1 MKKTHTGRI
10 VPVAALILTIPLFT
24 TCKNNIGMGGT
35 IDINPPTIKNDSVY
49 PPNNAV
55 IKGAFRLAVKADDDT
70 GVNAVTAVITTANAQ
85 NSKIN
90 IGNSFLQ
97 RPSSKD
103 GYWTLDIDP
112 KGQYPIGD
120 GSYKVEIQATDTAGK
135 VAAIT
140 SAFTIDNTPPL
151 LILNRPGT
159 SIAKSEDLENSAPD
173 EFGFDFLLV
182 GQVYDESAVP
192 TLKIT
197 AEGNGQKR
205 EKTLNNIPQN
215 IRITVDSFGSNT
227 ENPFYKPLYNGE
239 ENGGSKK
246 YEYGITVTD
255 AAKQYNNPGDGG
267 TGTGN
272 TTNRYYLFDDLYKP
286 VLSTYKIQEVYAM
299 LRGTYNSES
308 GWMRSIAGSDQLQ
321 DVKKA
326 LQNYQI
332 GGGTKKGSFA
342 LNPSRNPRFAIA
354 GEEAAPR
361 PSNPSGAPNFS
372 QLYSGSSLKVKISH
386 NLDGVPLEGAD
397 TYRFFLMKWSDF
409 LTYTGSSPYPTEQ
422 INGPDTEPIYTGGK
436 LIPINNPSFQ
446 REGSNYLFTLPIS
459 ASLGITYNN
468 NYVLLVRGKDQN
480 GNKLIPDLTK
490 VAGGA
495 YGFSF
500 VENGKAPEVYVTKIK
515 GSVSGHETLGT
526 GADPDPNKKNITER
540 VYLKKDD
547 GMEVTV
553 HIGGGGSG
561 PSLKY
566 ELTGTVGGNVTQ
578 DDVPAV
584 GNTITIPSS
593 KFDQNNEKTYTL
605 TVWATASTGTSLI
618 QTYHIVYDVKEPEAD
633 IITLVND
640 SVITE
645 TNGTDFSVSGT
656 AFDSG
661 IGLADVTVILSKIDG
676 KNPFPDRS
684 LTVTTADGRWETQ
697 TMNLSNVA
705 DYGEGKYTLTMTA
718 KDKLGLSKTLSRTFY
733 YDKKAPEITEFKVNG
748 EAVTNGRTVYTKTT
762 PVAVTG
768 NVTESYGID
777 TFTINGDNN
786 GLPSTDADVPTA
798 PFNKQLNLSEGLHSN
813 VAIILKDKAGQSAP
827 DFKFDLVVD
836 TTAPNFETS
845 TSAPADQIQF
855 AGQPASGAAGAAA
868 ILTSNNPLK
877 ITGLIKDP
885 VSGGTASGIKE
896 VQYAVTASSASEP
909 AFPSSEWKMLNGT
922 HESDG
927 NYRLSGFVQADG
939 EKKVWI
945 KAVDNAGNE
954 RVFSHKVKVVP
965 PAVITWKLEL
975 ENNTPSGTVKYNAG
989 TWYAKGQF
997 KVKIGGTLNS
1007 APPGGSPMNVKI
1019 EQGSTTKALTD
1030 FFDSWTDPKILPS
1043 SSPNTYTVKSGQ
1055 TEGEYTIKI
1064 DDAQG
1069 QAKLLTFTID
1079 GTAPT
1084 ITLDPSVP
1092 ADNTWVNTKALS
1104 VSGTAADVTSGIE
1117 KIEAS
1122 VNGTEKLLG
1131 TDASWSGYL
1140 TLNEGNNTVQFKVT
1154 DKAGNT
1160 ASTPTPPRTIKVDT
1174 GRPTITLTAPANG
1187 QALVNSTS
1195 TSYQVTVTVS
1205 DTGGSGIAKVEYAT
1219 TVGFA
1224 SPQSAT
1230 PSGGSATIN
1239 LTGINGDTT
1248 YYFRAVDN
1256 AGNPSDSVRV
1266 TIQKDNASPTITFDS
1281 PQNSQT
1287 VNKKITIKGSASD
1300 NKELKSVK
1308 IVKGDGTELV
1318 GVSASSGADGSKAEF
1333 TGTKAYNWQFD
1344 LDTNRPEY
1352 PNAPLTLKAIAT
1364 DAAGN
1369 TEVKLLTLNVD
1380 QDSDRP
1386 QIVMT
1391 NLTALNAAGTYLTTK
1406 TLNFVIIDDDGEI
1419 EDGKFEIT
1427 SVPSAAG
1434 TLTKTVSGW
1443 QYTFAEDGEK
1453 TLKFK
1458 VTDKKGGVFET
1469 DATDKPRVYAK
1480 DTTTTVS
1487 DAPVKL
1493 KVDTKPPQSETP
1505 ALQFS
1510 NANNYSGLNN
1520 LEQNAKFNGGMLYL
1534 QIMASDA
1541 SGIQSVTGKIDNV
1554 TSTPVQQNVDGA
1566 ANGHPEKWRI
1576 KLDLG
1581 TVTEGVKTLTIE
1593 LTDKAGAN
1601 SQFTRGI
1608 IVDKT
1613 APTVALTYPDPTDP
1627 QAGEITVSGTI
1638 VDDGAGVNPDK
1649 TKYILGKKASP
1660 PTVSTPDAS
1669 SPADTNGWKPMDTS
1683 TKGSWTVKLNLDTVP
1698 STEYGNAVGLYK
1710 EIPLYI
1716 FTEDEIGNKKVH
1728 EKKILF
1734 DPDGTKPIV
1743 KILSPQNTT
1752 PATKLGGTIQIFGT
1766 ASVPKGGPAAVG
1778 EVYIQFSHNGTF
1790 ANDADGTFGTVNWYN
1805 SGNGQLISGTDTNGG
1820 ADWRISINGDG
1831 SFNHATNQNQD
1842 VYFRVRAKNKNG
1854 LSASTGQWTEKIKI
1868 IVDKSAP
1875 TIGSPN
1881 AVKVDDSSSTAIA
1894 GSANAKDYTPNMWVG
1909 RNKKLIGSLKD
1920 DSGIK
1925 AVHITSTGLA
1935 GGVNYN
1941 LSQAQTAGWIAPVT
1955 GGNYELKIPFDLDA
1969 LSPAA
1974 KKAGEFSVTVSIT
1987 ENTTSP
1993 ALSTQ
1998 QTFTFRF
2005 DTTDPIG
2012 DFGTDKYMNIG
2023 NFTSSSI
2030 TDAQLA
2036 QKVKDLGATT
2046 SSGGGCKILAD
2057 NHILTV
2063 TKVTGDKIEFTA
2075 SPALTAG
2082 SHSYIL
2088 YKPETL
2094 IYKNSSGKWI
2104 VNGVA
2109 NDSGSGV
2116 AEVKAWVS
2124 VETDPVLHTVIKS
2137 PETVIN
2143 ETDTANRITKQ
2154 LGGTVTWKGLVDF
2167 GSVPDGKGKL
2177 HYTITDKSGNTYTP
2191 PGVDVVVKNKPV
2203 EVTKV
2208 TLKTKIGG
2216 IDVETDKPGATE
2228 TDPQTVVTGDTTD
2241 AQLNQTK
2248 TVESKNFAF
2257 KSTTNSKIKVEF
2269 SGGQGTV
2276 KYRLRKS
2283 DGTLL
2288 QDLTAVTSGSEIDLT
2303 PHFGTGSNKIN
2314 NSNGTPTTI
2323 KLELWDE
2330 AHGYTQGTDSAW
2342 AKVDITTL
2350 FDALDSKPPTV
2361 VILPFHWNGEGD
2373 NSLYQNS
2380 RANGHVEIDSSSVS
2394 GKVTLRGFAYD
2405 NVQLKT
2411 LTATLPNASGITVTN
2426 TTNNWS
2432 ISEDTSKNIKFEVE
2446 ESKYDYL
2453 GYYVKWK
2460 LEWDSEKTSVGLGK
2474 TISVSAHDG
2483 TNSSGTSAADS
2494 SSPSSSLTRGTNDTA
2509 EHADFA
2515 AAKPG
2520 QFILFTKGEAQ
2531 HLTRVKSVTG
2541 NKIELI
2547 NAVDT
2552 GFVTATLYKDTT
2564 NKPSISVNVVPY
2576 ITGVET
2582 SIKTLLGKDFM
2593 RTATGAYTVRAKT
2606 SASEY
2611 ETVTVTGF
2619 NLQPTTVS
2627 GNDSDIR
2634 LSKSKTA
2641 LEGTTKKGTG
2651 LTASQ
2656 VTSGDNS
2663 KWNVIIKSAG
2673 NGYLTFIVNGV
2684 PSINN
2689 IDNNAAEYNKEA
2701 SLIQANADN
2710 DRKIELWDFT
2720 QLWKN
2725 SVAAPDAKNAVYP
2738 SMVMKENTPQFAYV
2752 NNSKGYGLAKFWNGT
2767 DEIGIYENWDLFTF
2781 SALALNSDNSRAA
2794 LFDINVVQSGNG
2806 NPGDSGGIMTN
2817 FFYDPPTTT
2826 WNGTSYYFRNYNVWM
2841 DGLYKAGVTAVLDRY
2856 QYPCIKM
2863 VGNNNLSHVFYSTYD
2878 GLDDCIIFRYFKV
2891 GTDATLVG
2899 NNNSANAHKVHKDT
2913 VTPNLYINKNELNQV
2928 RADST
2933 DWPVY
2938 GDSSYQ
2944 NKRFDRYGNY
2954 SGTTTLPKAFAAG
2967 SGNGLYSAA
2976 AGVPV
2981 MTTGNIVNTARGILV
2996 YYSGTSLNYVYATN
3010 DANTAWSTPVV
3021 LDTNCGG
3028 DYVSMVVDK
3037 DKHVH
3042 IAYQDSFGGDV
3053 KYIYIPEYSTP
3064 ATRKMVKVD
3073 SYLTVGGK
3081 LTLTVHDNTPYIAYK
3096 GVGNVA
3102 KVAWYKAHNGVPDTA
3117 NLADGVNDNDKFT
3130 GAWESQIIPTRIVDS
3145 DSNRFNI
3152 GVGID
3157 GKPVIGYSNNQSGNK
3172 GIEYLTRMPDLTD

>member
-1 MKKTHTGRI
+1 M
-10 VPVAALILTIPLFT
+10 
-24 TCKNNIGMGGT
+24 N
-35 IDINPPTIKNDSVY
+35 
-49 PPNNAV
+49 
-55 IKGAFRLAVKADDDT
+55 
-70 GVNAVTAVITTANAQ
+70 
-85 NSKIN
+85 
-90 IGNSFLQ
+90 
-97 RPSSKD
+97 
-103 GYWTLDIDP
+103 
-112 KGQYPIGD
+112 
-120 GSYKVEIQATDTAGK
+120 VEIK
-135 VAAIT
+135 
-140 SAFTIDNTPPL
+140 
-151 LILNRPGT
+151 
-159 SIAKSEDLENSAPD
+159 
-173 EFGFDFLLV
+173 
-182 GQVYDESAVP
+182 
-192 TLKIT
+192 
-197 AEGNGQKR
+197 
-205 EKTLNNIPQN
+205 
-215 IRITVDSFGSNT
+215 
-227 ENPFYKPLYNGE
+227 
-239 ENGGSKK
+239 
-246 YEYGITVTD
+246 
-255 AAKQYNNPGDGG
+255 
-267 TGTGN
+267 
-272 TTNRYYLFDDLYKP
+272 
-286 VLSTYKIQEVYAM
+286 
-299 LRGTYNSES
+299 
-308 GWMRSIAGSDQLQ
+308 
-321 DVKKA
+321 
-326 LQNYQI
+326 
-332 GGGTKKGSFA
+332 
-342 LNPSRNPRFAIA
+342 
-354 GEEAAPR
+354 
-361 PSNPSGAPNFS
+361 
-372 QLYSGSSLKVKISH
+372 
-386 NLDGVPLEGAD
+386 
-397 TYRFFLMKWSDF
+397 
-409 LTYTGSSPYPTEQ
+409 
-422 INGPDTEPIYTGGK
+422 
-436 LIPINNPSFQ
+436 
-446 REGSNYLFTLPIS
+446 
-459 ASLGITYNN
+459 
-468 NYVLLVRGKDQN
+468 
-480 GNKLIPDLTK
+480 
-490 VAGGA
+490 
-495 YGFSF
+495 
-500 VENGKAPEVYVTKIK
+500 
-515 GSVSGHETLGT
+515 
-526 GADPDPNKKNITER
+526 
-540 VYLKKDD
+540 
-547 GMEVTV
+547 
-553 HIGGGGSG
+553 
-561 PSLKY
+561 
-566 ELTGTVGGNVTQ
+566 
-578 DDVPAV
+578 
-584 GNTITIPSS
+584 
-593 KFDQNNEKTYTL
+593 
-605 TVWATASTGTSLI
+605 
-618 QTYHIVYDVKEPEAD
+618 
-633 IITLVND
+633 
-640 SVITE
+640 
-645 TNGTDFSVSGT
+645 
-656 AFDSG
+656 
-661 IGLADVTVILSKIDG
+661 
-676 KNPFPDRS
+676 
-684 LTVTTADGRWETQ
+684 
-697 TMNLSNVA
+697 
-705 DYGEGKYTLTMTA
+705 
-718 KDKLGLSKTLSRTFY
+718 
-733 YDKKAPEITEFKVNG
+733 
-748 EAVTNGRTVYTKTT
+748 
-762 PVAVTG
+762 
-768 NVTESYGID
+768 
-777 TFTINGDNN
+777 
-786 GLPSTDADVPTA
+786 
-798 PFNKQLNLSEGLHSN
+798 
-813 VAIILKDKAGQSAP
+813 
-827 DFKFDLVVD
+827 
-836 TTAPNFETS
+836 
-845 TSAPADQIQF
+845 
-855 AGQPASGAAGAAA
+855 
-868 ILTSNNPLK
+868 
-877 ITGLIKDP
+877 
-885 VSGGTASGIKE
+885 
-896 VQYAVTASSASEP
+896 
-909 AFPSSEWKMLNGT
+909 
-922 HESDG
+922 
-927 NYRLSGFVQADG
+927 
-939 EKKVWI
+939 
-945 KAVDNAGNE
+945 
-954 RVFSHKVKVVP
+954 
-965 PAVITWKLEL
+965 
-975 ENNTPSGTVKYNAG
+975 
-989 TWYAKGQF
+989 
-997 KVKIGGTLNS
+997 
-1007 APPGGSPMNVKI
+1007 
-1019 EQGSTTKALTD
+1019 QGSTTKALTD
-1030 FFDSWTDPKILPS
+1030 FFSDWTGREARIYPTD
-1043 SSPNTYTVKSGQ
+1043 SPNTYTVKSGQ

-1084 ITLDPSVP
+1084 ITP
-1092 ADNTWVNTKALS
+1092 ASSGNGVLPANNAWVNKKALY
-1104 VSGTAADVTSGIE
+1104 VEGTAADATSGIE

-1140 TLNEGNNTVQFKVT
+1140 TLNEGDNTVQFKVT

-1160 ASTPTPPRTIKVDT
+1160 ASTPTPPRTIKLDT
-1174 GRPTITLTAPANG
+1174 GQPTITLTAPANG
-1187 QALVNSTS
+1187 QALIKDSNYTVK
-1195 TSYQVTVTVS
+1195 VTTNDVE
-1205 DTGGSGIAKVEYAT
+1205 SGIAKVEYAT

-1230 PSGGSATIN
+1230 VSGGSATIN

-1266 TIQKDNASPTITFDS
+1266 TIQKDNAPPTITFDS
-1281 PQNSQT
+1281 PQNTQI

-1308 IVKGDGTELV
+1308 IVKGDNSNLV
-1318 GVSASSGADGSKAEF
+1318 GVSASSGADSSKAEF
-1333 TGTKAYNWQFD
+1333 SGINAYNWQFD

-1352 PNAPLTLKAIAT
+1352 PNGPLTLKAIAT

-1369 TEVKLLTLNVD
+1369 TTEKTLTLNVD

-1386 QIVMT
+1386 QIVIT
-1391 NLTALNAAGTYLTTK
+1391 NLTALNAAGTYLTTN

-1469 DATDKPRVYAK
+1469 EATDKPRVYAK

-1487 DAPVKL
+1487 NAPVKL

-1510 NANNYSGLNN
+1510 NASDYSGLNN

-1541 SGIQSVTGKIDNV
+1541 SGIRSVTGKIDNV

-1576 KLDLG
+1576 KLDLS
-1581 TVTEGVKTLTIE
+1581 TVAEGVKTLTIE

-1649 TKYILGKKASP
+1649 TKYILGKKTPA
-1660 PTVSTPDAS
+1660 PTVSTPDYHATTA
-1669 SPADTNGWKPMDTS
+1669 PHGWKPMNTS
-1683 TKGSWTVKLNLDTVP
+1683 TKGSWTVELNLDTVP

-1716 FTEDEIGNKKVH
+1716 FTEDEIGNKQVH

-1790 ANDADGTFGTVNWYN
+1790 ANDTDGTFGTVNWYN

-1854 LSASTGQWTEKIKI
+1854 LSTGQWTEKIKI

-1894 GSANAKDYTPNMWVG
+1894 GGPNAKDYTPNMWVG

-1935 GGVNYN
+1935 GGVSYN

-1955 GGNYELKIPFDLDA
+1955 GGNYELQIPFDLDA
-1969 LSPAA
+1969 LSDAA

-1987 ENTTSP
+1987 ENTETP

-2177 HYTITDKSGNTYTP
+2177 HYTITDKSGNTYTT

-2228 TDPQTVVTGDTTD
+2228 TDPKTVVTEDTND

-2248 TVESKNFAF
+2248 AVESKNFAF
-2257 KSTTNSKIKVEF
+2257 KSTTDSKIKVEF

-2283 DGTLL
+2283 DGTML

-2303 PHFGTGSNKIN
+2303 THFGTGSNKIN

-2350 FDALDSKPPTV
+2350 FDALDTKPPTV
-2361 VILPFHWNGEGD
+2361 VILPFHWNSETD

-2426 TTNNWS
+2426 TANNWS
-2432 ISEDTSKNIKFEVE
+2432 IGEDTSKNIKFEVE

-2474 TISVSAHDG
+2474 TISVLAHDG
-2483 TNSSGTSAADS
+2483 TNSSGTSAADPS
-2494 SSPSSSLTRGTNDTA
+2494 SSSSSLTRDTNDTA

-2515 AAKPG
+2515 VAKPG

-2552 GFVTATLYKDTT
+2552 DFVTATLYKDTT
-2564 NKPSISVNVVPY
+2564 NKPSISINVVPY
-2576 ITGVET
+2576 ITSVSRNSTYNTNRARSGA
-2582 SIKTLLGKDFM
+2582 IPLLRGE
-2593 RTATGAYTVRAKT
+2593 AGN
-2606 SASEY
+2606 
-2611 ETVTVTGF
+2611 TVTGF
-2619 NLQPTTVS
+2619 NFATGSETSLKITEKKDGTGSSVATENLTLS
-2627 GNDSDIR
+2627 GSSFTFKVPDTAKDGYLHLVVNGVAAVNNINAYTASNMEDSDTYGTAKHSDDRFVHIWR
-2634 LSKSKTA
+2634 VSKEDTFKGSKNA
-2641 LEGTTKKGTG
+2641 IYPAMSKGTG
-2651 LTASQ
+2651 GTLYAS
-2656 VTSGDNS
+2656 
-2663 KWNVIIKSAG
+2663 
-2673 NGYLTFIVNGV
+2673 
-2684 PSINN
+2684 
-2689 IDNNAAEYNKEA
+2689 
-2701 SLIQANADN
+2701 
-2710 DRKIELWDFT
+2710 
-2720 QLWKN
+2720 
-2725 SVAAPDAKNAVYP
+2725 
-2738 SMVMKENTPQFAYV
+2738 
-2752 NNSKGYGLAKFWNGT
+2752 
-2767 DEIGIYENWDLFTF
+2767 F
-2781 SALALNSDNSRAA
+2781 S
-2794 LFDINVVQSGNG
+2794 
-2806 NPGDSGGIMTN
+2806 
-2817 FFYDPPTTT
+2817 
-2826 WNGTSYYFRNYNVWM
+2826 
-2841 DGLYKAGVTAVLDRY
+2841 
-2856 QYPCIKM
+2856 
-2863 VGNNNLSHVFYSTYD
+2863 
-2878 GLDDCIIFRYFKV
+2878 
-2891 GTDATLVG
+2891 
-2899 NNNSANAHKVHKDT
+2899 
-2913 VTPNLYINKNELNQV
+2913 
-2928 RADST
+2928 
-2933 DWPVY
+2933 
-2938 GDSSYQ
+2938 
-2944 NKRFDRYGNY
+2944 NY
-2954 SGTTTLPKAFAAG
+2954 SKAEVYYSSEFTGDPDPDHSPEVGGTGTTTLFTGYDPPEETDITVNGTEVNVLYAANYHGGQDFHWGDGSSAFPWNDTLPKNAGGVYLYDKDAPQIEVGQYQPYVRAYRFELFTYDNELQQFKNIRTVRFGNNIYVVYYDRLTGAVKFAWVDDSKKPSTSLKALPWCVID
-2967 SGNGLYSAA
+2967 GNTDITDRECK
-2976 AGVPV
+2976 VPDHL
-2981 MTTGNIVNTARGILV
+2981 INTAVPPDPPNNIFTFVNPDGSSAVAKPYILSNFEDELSVSNAVWESIAVATTKSGYPIVVYMDSATGGLRLARSTKKQPTLPTDWKIQKVLASSDKNGKNASDYINACIGSDGILHIAFQNTKGELV
-2996 YYSGTSLNYVYATN
+2996 YVKSTNTSDDGLTKYTFGE
-3010 DANTAWSTPVV
+3010 SEV
-3021 LDTNCGG
+3021 LDDSGMSIDMTINGTIPYIT
-3028 DYVSMVVDK
+3028 YVSR
-3037 DKHVH
+3037 
-3042 IAYQDSFGGDV
+3042 
-3053 KYIYIPEYSTP
+3053 PN
-3064 ATRKMVKVD
+3064 
-3073 SYLTVGGK
+3073 SY
-3081 LTLTVHDNTPYIAYK
+3081 DAIRIAYK
-3096 GVGNVA
+3096 TSMDFNNTGTNVEGWETMTAPLNERAANSRICIETQAKHYNATGTMPVAVGFKTN
-3102 KVAWYKAHNGVPDTA
+3102 
-3117 NLADGVNDNDKFT
+3117 
-3130 GAWESQIIPTRIVDS
+3130 S
-3145 DSNRFNI
+3145 DYRAAFY
-3152 GVGID
+3152 VG
-3157 GKPVIGYSNNQSGNK
+3157 
-3172 GIEYLTRMPDLTD
+3172 E

>member
-1 MKKTHTGRI
+1 MKKTHAGRI
-10 VPVAALILTIPLFT
+10 VPVAALLMCFIALFT

-49 PPNNAV
+49 PPNNAI
-55 IKGAFRLAVKADDDT
+55 IKGAFKLAVKADDDT

-151 LILNRPGT
+151 LILNRPST

-192 TLKIT
+192 TMKIT
-197 AEGNGQKR
+197 AKGNGQER
-205 EKTLNNIPQN
+205 EKTLHNIPQN
-215 IRITVDSFGSNT
+215 IRITVDSFGSST
-227 ENPFYKPLYNGE
+227 DNPFYKPLYNGE

-246 YEYGITVTD
+246 YEYGITITD

-354 GEEAAPR
+354 GEQAAPR
-361 PSNPSGAPNFS
+361 PSNPSGAPSFS
-372 QLYSGSSLKVKISH
+372 PLYSGSSLKVKISH

-500 VENGKAPEVYVTKIK
+500 VENGKVPEVYVTKIK
-515 GSVSGHETLGT
+515 GSVSGYETLGT
-526 GADPDPNKKNITER
+526 GTDPDPNKKNITER

-578 DDVPAV
+578 DNVPAV
-584 GNTITIPSS
+584 GNTITIPSN
-593 KFDQNNEKTYTL
+593 KFDQNDEKTYTL

-618 QTYHIVYDVKEPEAD
+618 QTYHIVYDVKEPEAN

-645 TNGTDFSVSGT
+645 ANGTAFSVSGT

-661 IGLADVTVILSKIDG
+661 IGLEDVTVKLSKIDG
-676 KNPFPDRS
+676 KNPFSDRP
-684 LTVTTADGRWETQ
+684 LTVTTANGRWETQ
-697 TMNLSNVA
+697 TMNLSGVA

-798 PFNKQLNLSEGLHSN
+798 LFNKPLNLSEGLHSN
-813 VAIILKDKAGQSAP
+813 VEIILKDKAGQSAP

-845 TSAPADQIQF
+845 APADQIKF
-855 AGQPASGAAGAAA
+855 ADQPASGAAGAAA

-909 AFPSSEWKMLNGT
+909 AFPGSEWKTLNGT

-997 KVKIGGTLNS
+997 KVKIGGTSSS
-1007 APPGGSPMNVKI
+1007 APAAGASMTVEITKKGTPD
-1019 EQGSTTKALTD
+1019 TTITENN
-1030 FFDSWTDPKILPS
+1030 FFDSWTAPKILPTDT
-1043 SSPNTYTVKSGQ
+1043 PTDYTVKAGREDG
-1055 TEGEYTIKI
+1055 TYTIKI
-1064 DDAQG
+1064 SAEG
-1069 QAKLLTFTID
+1069 QQKELTFTVD
-1079 GTAPT
+1079 KTAPM
-1084 ITLDPSVP
+1084 ITPNASGNGALP
-1092 ADNTWVNTKALS
+1092 ANNAWVNTKALF
-1104 VSGTAADVTSGIE
+1104 VKGTASDPTPGSGIE
-1117 KIEAS
+1117 KIEAIVTGGS
-1122 VNGTEKLLG
+1122 PSSTTTTVLGTE
-1131 TDASWSGYL
+1131 SPWSGYL
-1140 TLNEGNNTVQFKVT
+1140 TLHEGTNTVRFKVT
-1154 DKAGNT
+1154 DKAGNYVET
-1160 ASTPTPPRTIKVDT
+1160 TPRTIKVDT
-1174 GRPTITLTAPANG
+1174 DHPTITLTAPANG
-1187 QALVNSTS
+1187 QALISGTS
-1195 TSYQVTVTVS
+1195 CQVTVTTADS
-1205 DTGGSGIAKVEYAT
+1205 TGGSTIQKVQYSPNADFSAPVTDHLAGSGSVPITVNGI
-1219 TVGFA
+1219 
-1224 SPQSAT
+1224 
-1230 PSGGSATIN
+1230 SGDI
-1239 LTGINGDTT
+1239 T

-1256 AGNPSDSVRV
+1256 AGNTSDSVQVR
-1266 TIQKDNASPTITFDS
+1266 IQKDSTPPTVEFSSPTNNAI
-1281 PQNSQT
+1281 

-1344 LDTNRPEY
+1344 LDTNRAEY
-1352 PNAPLTLKAIAT
+1352 PNGPLTLKAIAT

-1369 TEVKLLTLNVD
+1369 TKDEILILHVD
-1380 QDSDRP
+1380 QNSDRP

-1391 NLTALNAAGTYLTTK
+1391 NLTALNAAGTYLTTN

-1419 EDGKFEIT
+1419 ENGKFEIT

-1469 DATDKPRVYAK
+1469 EATDKPRVYAK

-1510 NANNYSGLNN
+1510 NASDYSGLNN
-1520 LEQNAKFNGGMLYL
+1520 LEQNAKFKGGMLYL

-1566 ANGHPEKWRI
+1566 VNGHPEKWQI
-1576 KLDLG
+1576 KLDLS
-1581 TVTEGVKTLTIE
+1581 TVAEGVKTLTIE
-1593 LTDKAGAN
+1593 LTDKAGAKT
-1601 SQFTRGI
+1601 QFTRGI

-1669 SPADTNGWKPMDTS
+1669 SPADTNGWKPMGTS

-1716 FTEDEIGNKKVH
+1716 FTEDEIGNKQVH

-1778 EVYIQFSHNGTF
+1778 EVYIQFSHDGTF

-1805 SGNGQLISGTDTNGG
+1805 SGNGQLILGTDTNGG

-1935 GGVNYN
+1935 GGVNYD
-1941 LSQAQTAGWIAPVT
+1941 LATAKAQNWIVDAAD
-1955 GGNYELKIPFDLDA
+1955 GNYELQIPFNLDA
-1969 LSPAA
+1969 LSSAA

-2046 SSGGGCKILAD
+2046 SSGGGCKILVD
-2057 NHILTV
+2057 NYILTV

-2137 PETVIN
+2137 HETVIN

-2203 EVTKV
+2203 KVSKV

-2228 TDPQTVVTGDTTD
+2228 TTDPKTVVTEDTDD

-2248 TVESKNFAF
+2248 AVESKNFAF
-2257 KSTTNSKIKVEF
+2257 KSTTDSKIKVEF

-2276 KYRLRKS
+2276 KYRLKKS

-2303 PHFGTGSNKIN
+2303 PHFGTGANKIN

-2330 AHGYTQGTDSAW
+2330 AYGYTQGTDSAW

-2350 FDALDSKPPTV
+2350 FDALDTKPPTV
-2361 VILPFHWNGEGD
+2361 VILPFHWNSETD

-2380 RANGHVEIDSSSVS
+2380 RANGHVEIDTSSVS
-2394 GKVTLRGFAYD
+2394 GKVTIRGFAYD

-2426 TTNNWS
+2426 TNNNWS
-2432 ISEDTSKNIKFEVE
+2432 ISEDTSKNIRFEVE

-2483 TNSSGTSAADS
+2483 TNSSGTSAADPS
-2494 SSPSSSLTRGTNDTA
+2494 SSSSSLTRDTNDTA

-2515 AAKPG
+2515 VAKPG

-2531 HLTRVKSVTG
+2531 HLTRVKSVIG

-2576 ITGVET
+2576 ITGVT
-2582 SIKTLLGKDFM
+2582 RNSTYNTNRARSGAIPLLRGE
-2593 RTATGAYTVRAKT
+2593 AGN
-2606 SASEY
+2606 
-2611 ETVTVTGF
+2611 TVTGF
-2619 NLQPTTVS
+2619 NFAAGSTSSLKIT
-2627 GNDSDIR
+2627 
-2634 LSKSKTA
+2634 
-2641 LEGTTKKGTG
+2641 EKKDGTG
-2651 LTASQ
+2651 SSVAMENLTL
-2656 VTSGDNS
+2656 SGSSFTFTVPDTA
-2663 KWNVIIKSAG
+2663 KD
-2673 NGYLTFIVNGV
+2673 GYLHLEVNGV
-2684 PSINN
+2684 AAVNN
-2689 IDNNAAEYNKEA
+2689 TNAYTASNMEDSDTYGTEKHSDDRFVHIWRVNKEDTFKG
-2701 SLIQANADN
+2701 S
-2710 DRKIELWDFT
+2710 
-2720 QLWKN
+2720 
-2725 SVAAPDAKNAVYP
+2725 KNAIYPAMTKDSNGKLYASFSNYSKSEVYY
-2738 SMVMKENTPQFAYV
+2738 SSAFTGSSTVAV
-2752 NNSKGYGLAKFWNGT
+2752 GGT
-2767 DEIGIYENWDLFTF
+2767 GTTTLFT
-2781 SALALNSDNSRAA
+2781 
-2794 LFDINVVQSGNG
+2794 G
-2806 NPGDSGGIMTN
+2806 
-2817 FFYDPPTTT
+2817 YDPPEETDITV
-2826 WNGTSYYFRNYNVWM
+2826 NGTEVNVLYAANYHGGRDEFWG
-2841 DGLYKAGVTAVLDRY
+2841 DGFIFDWNDTSPTSAGGIYLYDK
-2856 QYPCIKM
+2856 
-2863 VGNNNLSHVFYSTYD
+2863 
-2878 GLDDCIIFRYFKV
+2878 
-2891 GTDATLVG
+2891 DAPNTLVG
-2899 NNNSANAHKVHKDT
+2899 NGKSAKIYRFELFTYDNELQQFKNIRTLRSGNNIYVVYYDRLTGAVKFAWVDDSKTPNTSVSALPWCVIDGNADVTDTDSKVPDAPASAPSNQKTFTFVNPDGSSAVAKPYVLNGFEDSLSVSNAVWESIAVT
-2913 VTPNLYINKNELNQV
+2913 VTKDGYPVVVYMDAATGRLRLARSTSTQPTSSNHWKIQKVFASSDPNDKIASDYINACV
-2928 RADST
+2928 
-2933 DWPVY
+2933 
-2938 GDSSYQ
+2938 
-2944 NKRFDRYGNY
+2944 
-2954 SGTTTLPKAFAAG
+2954 G
-2967 SGNGLYSAA
+2967 SD
-2976 AGVPV
+2976 
-2981 MTTGNIVNTARGILV
+2981 GILHIAFQNTKGQLV
-2996 YYSGTSLNYVYATN
+2996 YVKSTNTSDNG
-3010 DANTAWSTPVV
+3010 STKYTFGESEV
-3021 LDTNCGG
+3021 LD
-3028 DYVSMVVDK
+3028 
-3037 DKHVH
+3037 
-3042 IAYQDSFGGDV
+3042 DSGMSIDMTMDGV
-3053 KYIYIPEYSTP
+3053 
-3064 ATRKMVKVD
+3064 
-3073 SYLTVGGK
+3073 
-3081 LTLTVHDNTPYIAYK
+3081 TPYITYVSRPNSYDAIRIAYK
-3096 GVGNVA
+3096 TSMDFNNTGTNVEGWETMTAPLNERAANSRICIETQAKHYNATGTMPVAVGFKTN
-3102 KVAWYKAHNGVPDTA
+3102 
-3117 NLADGVNDNDKFT
+3117 
-3130 GAWESQIIPTRIVDS
+3130 S
-3145 DSNRFNI
+3145 DYRAAFY
-3152 GVGID
+3152 VG
-3157 GKPVIGYSNNQSGNK
+3157 
-3172 GIEYLTRMPDLTD
+3172 E